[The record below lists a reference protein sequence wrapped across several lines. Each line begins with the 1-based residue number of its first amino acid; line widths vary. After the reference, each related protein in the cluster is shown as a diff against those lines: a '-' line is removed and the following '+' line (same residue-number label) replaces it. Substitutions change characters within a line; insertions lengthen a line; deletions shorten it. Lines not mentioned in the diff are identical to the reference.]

1 MENQKKYKVS
11 ILRTSLTYGLIAGV
25 CYILYFLLMRAFG
38 LMYNFELR
46 HVNLVIMILF
56 TVAAL
61 AKING
66 KTRNRLEFLT
76 GLGTSMLL
84 AGFSFALFGVF
95 LFFYLKF
102 LDPAFMQYL
111 VANAP
116 FGQHLSPLN
125 TAAWVIHE
133 GFGAQTILSLI
144 TVEVF
149 KLIQMSTN
157 SPKPHY
163 K

>member
-1 MENQKKYKVS
+1 MENVKKYKVS
-11 ILRTSLTYGLIAGV
+11 ILGTALTYGLIAGI
-25 CYILYFLLMRAFG
+25 CYILYFVIMRAVG
-38 LMYNFELR
+38 LMDNFELR
-46 HVNLVIMILF
+46 HVNLLIMIGF
-56 TVAAL
+56 TVLAL

-66 KTRNRLEFLT
+66 KTRNKLEFLT

-84 AGFSFALFGVF
+84 AGISFSIFAVF

-111 VANAP
+111 IANAP

-125 TAAWVIHE
+125 TAAWVLHE

-157 SPKPHY
+157 SPKAQY